1 MTRAHQMLLGVSLIS
16 FFTMP
21 SGAAAQEMDRAETAD
36 MVAATPTVPIG
47 PTRVVPLPVPLPL
60 PGQLKPFPQG
70 RADPDPVDPR
80 NRVQRANA
88 TARIQPLKS
97 GYLNAIQ
104 RYAYAEGALYQ
115 LYAMPGQITDIAL
128 EEGEQLVGA
137 GPIAA
142 GDTARWIIGDTV
154 SGAGATRK
162 VHILVK
168 PTQDDIATNLVIN
181 TDRRTYH
188 LELHGTPSTY
198 MASIS
203 WTYPHDALFALRHA
217 AQREVRAT
225 PAATGI
231 DLASINFDYRISGD
245 LAPWRP
251 LRAFDDGQQV
261 MIEFPPSI
269 ATGEMPPLF
278 IRGAGGSAELVNY
291 RVQGRYM
298 IVDRLF
304 TTAELRLGDRKTEK
318 AVRIERILPKTKRQ
332 EKAS

>member
-1 MTRAHQMLLGVSLIS
+1 MTRVPQMLLGLGLTSL
-16 FFTMP
+16 FTMP
-21 SGAAAQEMDRAETAD
+21 SGAFAQELDRTEPAD
-36 MVAATPTVPIG
+36 MVAARLTAPIG
-47 PTRVVPLPVPLPL
+47 PARIISLPVPLPL
-60 PGQLKPFPQG
+60 PGQLKPLPQG
-70 RADPDPVDPR
+70 RTDTDAVDPR

-128 EEGEQLVGA
+128 EEGEQLVGP

-154 SGAGATRK
+154 SGAGATRT

-203 WTYPHDALFALRHA
+203 WTYPHDALFALRA
-217 AQREVRAT
+217 TAQRETLAT

-231 DLASINFDYRISGD
+231 DLASIDFGYRISGD

-251 LRAFDDGQQV
+251 LRAFDDGRQV

-278 IRGAGGSAELVNY
+278 VRGAGGSAELVNY

-304 TTAELRLGDRKTEK
+304 ATAELRLGDRKTEK
-318 AVRIERILPKTKRQ
+318 AVRIEHIVPKAKRR